1 MKHYMYL
8 VKFPLFFILQYVLQK
23 KRYHAALTP
32 NPDKTKQK
40 KLNSPYDSL
49 KQIFACE
56 MYPVHKDGKQCVVR
70 KCMGSNVWMWMAY
83 EHESAVEAAFK
94 AHK

>member
-1 MKHYMYL
+1 MKHDMYL

-32 NPDKTKQK
+32 NPDKTKQ

-70 KCMGSNVWMWMAY
+70 KCMGSNVWMWMAC